1 MSHRYEPPTDPA
13 ARAFHPSQ
21 GTGDPYH
28 DSPTMIESTMTG
40 ELPGETRAVGLHRLS
55 GMTWRA
61 TELSA
66 VTAVGF
72 TALFAGTAP
81 AQTVGHATPAPIVK
95 QVTSCP
101 SPLASLTHSHSNKRR
116 HNGRGVNT
124 PGAQPSAQ
132 PGQGST
138 GSSSSSSS
146 PGGSGSS
153 AGSGSSGSSGGSS
166 GGSGGGGGG
175 GSAPSPTLAPPS
187 SAPAPAP
194 PPSSAPAPPPTTSSG
209 SKGGG

>member
-13 ARAFHPSQ
+13 ARAFHPTQ

-28 DSPTMIESTMTG
+28 DSPTMIQSAMAE

-55 GMTWRA
+55 GMTWRV

-81 AQTVGHATPAPIVK
+81 AQTVGHATQTPSVK
-95 QVTSCP
+95 QYTSCP
-101 SPLASLTHSHSNKRR
+101 NPWASRTEPHSNKRR
-116 HNGRGVNT
+116 HNGRGANA
-124 PGAQPSAQ
+124 PGVQPSAQ
-132 PGQGST
+132 PGQGSI
-138 GSSSSSSS
+138 GSSSSSGSS
-146 PGGSGSS
+146 GGSGSS
-153 AGSGSSGSSGGSS
+153 AGSGGSSGSSGSSGG
-166 GGSGGGGGG
+166 GGGGVC
-175 GSAPSPTLAPPS
+175 APSPTLAPPS

-194 PPSSAPAPPPTTSSG
+194 STPAPAPSPTTSSG